1 MQHVQHVAVISI
13 LVFVYFKYL
22 LRVALNLGLVEH
34 AEHLLKSVV
43 HIAMQKRNLHNN
55 AIVGQTFHK
64 RLFIDVGHDVSVIVK
79 HVMIDIYYRF
89 LDVSH
94 LVPEEINSYH
104 RVGKAFL
111 IGFAHV
117 VLVAVLGSEILA
129 ETQGLG
135 VEPCLLQLYQNNAV
149 LYRTAFAFTHCRRKI
164 YAEHRQ
170 GVACGVAVFMWTHR
184 HVDHFFLQQS
194 RQYGLGYALVFHEIF
209 EHGVVN
215 RIGYMYNHNVLFCFI
230 YKSR

>member
-1 MQHVQHVAVISI
+1 MKHVQHVAVISI
-13 LVFVYFKYL
+13 LVFVYFQHL
-22 LRVALNLGLVEH
+22 LCVALHLGLVEH
-34 AEHLLKSVV
+34 AEHLLESVV

-55 AIVGQTFHK
+55 AVMCQTFHK

-79 HVMIDIYYRF
+79 HVMIDIYYRL
-89 LDVSH
+89 LDVAH
-94 LVPEEINSYH
+94 LVTEEIYCHH

-111 IGFAHV
+111 VGFAHV
-117 VLVAVLGSEILA
+117 VLVAVLGSEILS
-129 ETQGLG
+129 ETQGFG
-135 VEPCLLQLYQNNAV
+135 IEPCLLQLYQNNAV
-149 LYRTAFAFTHCRRKI
+149 LYHIAFALTHCRRKI

-170 GVACGVAVFMWTHR
+170 GVARSVAVFMWTHR

-194 RQYGLGYALVFHEIF
+194 RQYGLGYALVFHDVF